1 MLTRWADQKLL
12 VKGLIVVAFPVIA
25 LLVMAVTVIQENR
38 AKEEAREWVEHTLEV
53 RLIAHRLR
61 ISLEEAGGALGRYFL
76 TGNTEELVLLDE
88 ALEDAPVHL
97 ASLADR
103 VADEAVMEGV
113 SHLALLQEEYITE
126 LKSLKEAKG
135 KEGRDDIQSV
145 EVFANVGDILEGM
158 RVQLRM
164 LSEKEIRLQEERQ
177 DRYNKLANRFI
188 LTVLVCT
195 LVGLGGGLLGMIM
208 FIGGVSRRVRLLE
221 RNAHLLGDGKAL
233 RKLPTGGDEVGKLAM
248 ALTRTSNLLNRRTR
262 DLREARSFL
271 EHLINSGPVIIFR
284 GDVQTLAM
292 SYISPNVERILGH
305 SPDVILGVNGFL
317 PTIIHPDDAES
328 FQSAIASTIA
338 QGEFAHEFR
347 FRHKDGS
354 YRWLSGALR
363 LEEDPGQPDKR
374 SLLGFALDVTDR
386 QQARQTGE
394 RFFELSLDMISI
406 IDMNGHFRRINPA
419 WRQTLGYRIED
430 IRDKPF
436 LDFVHPE
443 DHEVTI
449 AAYTDLKKGGTL
461 THFENRYR
469 ASDGSWK
476 ILQWA
481 CTSSIEDRVVYS
493 ITRDVTETRAAED
506 ALRRSEERLQSI
518 IDHSPTLIVV
528 KDLNR
533 CYQLV
538 NKRWEA
544 LFGLKADEVIGR
556 SDDELA
562 PIPGAIKELLNE
574 HEGKVI
580 DEVITQFFDLG
591 VGNET
596 YSASIFPLRD
606 CTGTAVA
613 ICLIATDITERKN
626 AEQVLRLARMEA
638 VEAREAADRANLA
651 KSEFLSRMSHELR
664 TPLNAILGFS
674 QLLELDDLDE
684 DQRENVAQI
693 HRGGRHL
700 LSLINEV
707 LDISRIE
714 SGNLSMSL
722 EPVSLHSV
730 IGECLELM
738 RSLAANRNVSLGIG
752 KGGIDTDVQLHV
764 LADHQRLKQ
773 ILLNLLSNA
782 IKYNIEGGSVT
793 VTLNPIPG
801 GMHRI
806 SIADSGPGIPEE
818 LHTRLF
824 VPFDRLGAEQTLVEG
839 TGLGL
844 PLSKRLAEVMEGNLS
859 MVSKVGTGTVFHL
872 DLKDTPSQ
880 AVDTQFDPEIPAV
893 TETSGL
899 YGKVLYIEDNLSNLR
914 LVELILRR
922 CPGVELISSMQGR
935 LGFDLAIEHQPDLVF
950 LDLHLPDV
958 HGSEILAGLKDDPA
972 TAGIPVVILSADATP
987 GQIDRLLESGAA
999 DFITKPIDIVRF
1011 LGVLD
1016 RLLEKPNDSQ
1026 PPKPNAGGSPP

>member
-1 MLTRWADQKLL
+1 MINRWADQQLL
-12 VKGLIVVAFPVIA
+12 VKGLIVVAFPVLA
-25 LLVMAVTVIQENR
+25 LLVMAIAVIQENH

-53 RLIAHRLR
+53 RLIAHRFR

-76 TGNTEELVLLDE
+76 TGNAKELALLDE
-88 ALEDAPVHL
+88 ALEAAPVQL
-97 ASLADR
+97 AMLAEQ
-103 VADEAVMEGV
+103 VADETVMEMV
-113 SHLALLQEEYITE
+113 SRLALLQEQYVTE
-126 LKSLKEAKG
+126 LRSLKEAKG
-135 KEGRDDIQSV
+135 KEGRDDIQLV
-145 EVFANVGDILEGM
+145 EVFANIGDILEGM
-158 RVQLRM
+158 RMQLLM
-164 LSEKEIRLQEERQ
+164 LSDKEIRLQEERK
-177 DRYNKLANRFI
+177 DRYNTLANRFTI
-188 LTVLVCT
+188 TVLVCT
-195 LVGLGGGLLGMIM
+195 LVGLGGGLFGMMI
-208 FIGGVSRRVRLLE
+208 FIGGVSRRLRLLE
-221 RNAHLLGDGKAL
+221 RNARLLGDGKPLA
-233 RKLPTGGDEVGKLAM
+233 KLPTGADEVGKLAL
-248 ALTRTSNLLNRRTR
+248 ALTRTSNLLHRRTR
-262 DLREARSFL
+262 DLREARAFL

-284 GDVQTLAM
+284 GDAQTLAM

-317 PTIIHPDDAES
+317 PTIVHPDDAEA
-328 FQSAIASTIA
+328 FQSALASTIA

-363 LEEDPGQPDKR
+363 LEEDPGQPDKP

-406 IDMNGHFRRINPA
+406 IDMDGHFRRINPA

-449 AAYTDLKKGGTL
+449 AADADLRQGGTQ
-461 THFENRYR
+461 TRFENRYR
-469 ASDGSWK
+469 ASDGTWR
-476 ILQWA
+476 ILLWT
-481 CTSSIEDRVVYS
+481 CISSVEDGAIYS
-493 ITRDVTETRAAED
+493 ITRDVTESRWAEVE
-506 ALRRSEERLQSI
+506 LRRSEERLQSI
-518 IDHSPTLIVV
+518 IDHSPALIMV
-528 KDLNR
+528 KDLNQ

-538 NKRWEA
+538 NKRWEV
-544 LFGLKADEVIGR
+544 LFGLKLNEVIGR

-574 HEGKVI
+574 HEEKVI
-580 DEVITQFFDLG
+580 DEGITHFFDLE
-591 VGNET
+591 VAHET
-596 YSASIFPLRD
+596 YSASIFPLLD
-606 CTGTAVA
+606 GSGIAVA
-613 ICLIATDITERKN
+613 ICLIATDVTERKN

-674 QLLELDDLDE
+674 QLLEFDDLNE

-693 HRGGRHL
+693 HRGGTHL
-700 LSLINEV
+700 LTLINEV

-714 SGNLSMSL
+714 SGNLSVSL

-773 ILLNLLSNA
+773 ILLNLLSNG

-806 SIADSGPGIPEE
+806 SIADTGPGIPEE
-818 LHTRLF
+818 LHSRLF
-824 VPFDRLGAEQTLVEG
+824 DPFDRLGAERTLVEG

-844 PLSKRLAEVMEGNLS
+844 PLSKRLAEVMEGKITMTS
-859 MVSKVGTGTVFHL
+859 IVGTGTVFHL

-880 AVDTQFDPEIPAV
+880 AVDSQFDLEIPPV

-899 YGKVLYIEDNLSNLR
+899 HGKVLYIEDNLSNLR

-935 LGFDLAIEHQPDLVF
+935 LGFDLAVEHQPDLVF

-958 HGSEILAGLKDDPA
+958 HGSENLRCLKDDPA
-972 TAGIPVVILSADATP
+972 TANIPVVILSADATP
-987 GQIDRLLESGAA
+987 GQVTRLLESGAA

-1016 RLLEKPNDSQ
+1016 RLLEKPNGSQ
-1026 PPKPNAGGSPP
+1026 P